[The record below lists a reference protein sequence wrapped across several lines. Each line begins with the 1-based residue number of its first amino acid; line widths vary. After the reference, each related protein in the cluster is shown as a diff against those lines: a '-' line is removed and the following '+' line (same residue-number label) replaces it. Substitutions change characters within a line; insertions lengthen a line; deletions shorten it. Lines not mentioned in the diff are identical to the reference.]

1 MGNNTWAVLKLV
13 SVCVVLELLAE
24 IALNVRAKADTP
36 PPWMPSWAL
45 LALGI
50 LLYVAIAITYGE
62 SLRYGEV
69 TVANAMWQ
77 CLALFIITI
86 VGVFM
91 FGDRPSVGQWVGL
104 SIAAAGFVIML
115 SGSKELGN
123 GSWFQPPAFTNANSK
138 T

>member
-1 MGNNTWAVLKLV
+1 MKNNTWIVLKLV

-36 PPWMPSWAL
+36 PWMPGWTL

-50 LLYVAIAITYGE
+50 LLYVAVAVVYGE

-69 TVANAMWQ
+69 TISNAMWQ
-77 CLALFIITI
+77 CLALLIVTI
-86 VGVFM
+86 VGVFL
-91 FGDRPSVGQWVGL
+91 FKDRPSVGQWVGL
-104 SIAAAGFVIML
+104 GIVTAGFVIVL

-123 GSWFQPPAFTNANSK
+123 SSWFRPPAFANANSK